1 MENKLIANRKNDDRE
16 SPEEHPGGT
25 EQEASRAGIETKSG
39 NKTNGVLILEI
50 WVSYLSL
57 AKFKLLMILNGALL
71 CAKNFFAKH
80 S

>member
-50 WVSYLSL
+50 
-57 AKFKLLMILNGALL
+57 
-71 CAKNFFAKH
+71 
-80 S
+80 